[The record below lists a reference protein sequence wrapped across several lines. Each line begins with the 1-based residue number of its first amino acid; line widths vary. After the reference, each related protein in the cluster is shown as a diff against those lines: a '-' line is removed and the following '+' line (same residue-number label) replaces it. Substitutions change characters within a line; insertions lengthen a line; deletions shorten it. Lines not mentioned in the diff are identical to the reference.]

1 MFTNVNTKMFT
12 FVITKKAMNYE
23 SIYIENKEQ
32 KLHGRYITLNDIEP
46 ILNLLNTNKELKL
59 IGKSVQG
66 KPIYRYK
73 LGNGKTKILLWSQM
87 HGNESTTTKA
97 LFDFLKLLKNDSDLS
112 ISLLKSFTFCCIPM
126 LNPDGSKLYT
136 RENANNVDLNRD
148 FYNFSQ
154 PESRLLQDV
163 FNDFK
168 PHYCYNLHDQRTIYG
183 VGNSGKPATVS
194 FLAPAFNENR
204 DYNSTRT
211 KAVSVIVAMNLVL
224 QRYIPG
230 QVGRFD
236 DSYNKNCAGDSFQLQ
251 NVPTILFE
259 AGHFAEDYEREQSRK
274 FIFIA
279 LLASCNYIN
288 ENDIVDNV
296 INDYLNIS
304 QNKVIFYDFVCKNSK
319 INYDSSKKSITF
331 AAQYKEELSDGKIQ
345 FNSYIEKIDDLDD
358 FFGHVELDAEN
369 LLYQDENG
377 NIPQINA
384 KTNFRLGNKYQIV
397 NGEILQL

>member
-1 MFTNVNTKMFT
+1 MFT

-23 SIYIENKEQ
+23 TIYIENKEQ

-46 ILNLLNTNKELKL
+46 VLNLLNTNNELKI
-59 IGKSVQG
+59 IGKSVLG

-73 LGNGKTKILLWSQM
+73 IGNGKTKILLWSQM
-87 HGNESTTTKA
+87 HGNESTTTKS
-97 LFDFLKLLKNDSDLS
+97 LFDFLKLLKNNSELS
-112 ISLLKSFTFCCIPM
+112 NSLLDNYTFCSIPM
-126 LNPDGSKLYT
+126 LNPDGSELYT

-148 FYNFSQ
+148 FQDFSQ
-154 PESRLLQDV
+154 PESRLLQDI

-168 PHYCYNLHDQRTIYG
+168 PDYCYNLHDQRTIYG
-183 VGNSGKPATVS
+183 VGDSGKPATVS

-204 DYNSTRT
+204 DYNSTRM

-224 QRYIPG
+224 QRYIPS
-230 QVGRFD
+230 QIGRFD

-259 AGHFAEDYEREQSRK
+259 AGHFAKDYEREQTRK

-279 LLASCNYIN
+279 LLASCNHIN
-288 ENDIVDNV
+288 EIDVVDNV
-296 INDYLNIS
+296 ITDYLNIS
-304 QNKVIFYDFVCKNSK
+304 QNKVNFYDFVCKNSK
-319 INYDSSKKSITF
+319 INYDSSKKSMTF

-345 FNSYIEKIDDLDD
+345 FNSYIDKIDDLDG

-369 LLYQDENG
+369 LLYEDENG
-377 NIPQINA
+377 FFPQINA
-384 KTNFRLGNKYQIV
+384 KTNFRLGNKYQVV